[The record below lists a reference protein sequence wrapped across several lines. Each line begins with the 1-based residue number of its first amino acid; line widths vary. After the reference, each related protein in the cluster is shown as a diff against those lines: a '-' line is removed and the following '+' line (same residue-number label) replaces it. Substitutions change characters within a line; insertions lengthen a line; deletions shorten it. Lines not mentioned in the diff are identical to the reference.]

1 MIKINKQKLKNNLF
15 INHGKMISNSMTKDK
30 FKNNKKSFN
39 LIQEN

>member
-1 MIKINKQKLKNNLF
+1 MIKINKRKLKNNLF
-15 INHGKMISNSMTKDK
+15 INHGKMISINMTKDK